1 MKQFR
6 IDDMLLYEDDDI
18 IIINKPAGLAS
29 ADERDTSRP
38 SLLGLLRARN
48 PGTRLCHRIDR
59 ETSGVIVAAKHF
71 PVHRVLAEQ
80 FRRRQVRKIYH
91 ALVWGR
97 AAFAG
102 ETIEHPLR
110 TISSVYVP
118 FHLDGEEVS
127 PVSTFR
133 AVLDTRRGRP
143 SQTIVT
149 TLSTSRHFSLVECR
163 PVTGRMHQIRAHLS
177 REGYPVVCDPLY
189 RGAAAYL
196 SELKRGYRHSG
207 EGPERPLIS
216 RVALHACAI
225 SFELFDRKYTF
236 EAPYP
241 KDFAALLKTLAKY
254 DGF

>member
-1 MKQFR
+1 
-6 IDDMLLYEDDDI
+6 MLLYEDDNL

-29 ADERDTSRP
+29 TDERDPSRP
-38 SLLGLLRARN
+38 SLLSLLRART

-59 ETSGVIVAAKHF
+59 ETSGVIVAAKLF
-71 PVHRVLAEQ
+71 PAYRILAEQ
-80 FRRRQVRKIYH
+80 FRRRLIRKVYH
-91 ALVWGR
+91 AVVWGR
-97 AAFAG
+97 ASFSG
-102 ETIEHPLR
+102 ETIDHPLR
-110 TISSVYVP
+110 TIASTYVP
-118 FHLDGEEVS
+118 FHLEGEDAS

-133 AVLDTRRGRP
+133 AVLDIRRGRP
-143 SQTIVT
+143 SQTVVT
-149 TLSTSRHFSLVECR
+149 TLSTSHHFSLVECR

-177 REGYPVVCDPLY
+177 REGFPVVCDPLY

-196 SELKRGYRHSG
+196 SELKRSYRHSG

-225 SFELFDRKYTF
+225 SFALFDREYAF

-241 KDFAALLKTLAKY
+241 KDFTVLLKTLAKY